1 MAGKKSL
8 LEVENSLFQ
17 PYWLVTLYFYFP
29 FPFFLEINPDFLAVN
44 PDFLGDEPGLCRNK
58 PGLSGGKVRV
68 CYLDFSFSSSDML
81 IKSLKTTFLK

>member
-1 MAGKKSL
+1 MTGKKSL

-44 PDFLGDEPGLCRNK
+44 PDFLGDEPGLCRNQTRTFRWQS
-58 PGLSGGKVRV
+58 PGLLPGFFV
-68 CYLDFSFSSSDML
+68 F
-81 IKSLKTTFLK
+81 FL